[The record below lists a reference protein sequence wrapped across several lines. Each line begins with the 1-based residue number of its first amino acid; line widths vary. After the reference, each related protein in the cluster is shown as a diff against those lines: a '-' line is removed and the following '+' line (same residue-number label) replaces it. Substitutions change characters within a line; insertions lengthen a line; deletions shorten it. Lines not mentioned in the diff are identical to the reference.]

1 MPKKIYL
8 TPVTQM
14 KVGGSAYISRLDGGD
29 EFKRKLRV
37 LGIREGKMVLV
48 ITQHPLGGP
57 IVLQVD
63 GRKTTLGR
71 RMARRILVE
80 VL

>member
-1 MPKKIYL
+1 MPNNNRLI
-8 TPVTQM
+8 PVTQM
-14 KVGGSAYISRLDGGD
+14 KIGGSAYITGLDGGE
-29 EFKRKLRV
+29 EFKKKLRV
-37 LGIREGKMVLV
+37 IGIREGKMVIV

>member
-1 MPKKIYL
+1 MPKKIRL
-8 TPVTQM
+8 IPVTEM
-14 KVGGSAYISRLDGGD
+14 KVGGSAHVVKLDGGD
-29 EFKRKLRV
+29 EFKKKLRV
-37 LGIREGKMVLV
+37 IGIREGKTILL

-57 IVLQVD
+57 IVVQID

-80 VL
+80 VF